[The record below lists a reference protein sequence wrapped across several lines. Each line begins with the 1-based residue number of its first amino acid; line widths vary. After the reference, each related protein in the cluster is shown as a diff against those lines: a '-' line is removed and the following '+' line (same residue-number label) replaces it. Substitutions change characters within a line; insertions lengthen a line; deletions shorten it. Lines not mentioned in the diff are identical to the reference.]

1 MKKDNLI
8 INIGR
13 QKGSGG
19 HYVAE
24 MVAGKLS
31 IPCYDEEAFIKETA
45 KRYKQAEAAVTRQD
59 EKRPAHPY
67 YFAGQ
72 SVPAE
77 IFNQQSK
84 LIRELSMQSD
94 CVFVGHCADY
104 VLKDFENTVN
114 IFITAPLGDRIA
126 RVARREEISIS
137 KAERLIKDTDHE
149 RAGYY
154 QFYTQ
159 QRWADCQNFHLC
171 IDTSQLGLEESAEL
185 IYHFI
190 KHRKKDIEI

>member
-1 MKKDNLI
+1 MKKDNLV

-24 MVAGKLS
+24 MLAEKLG
-31 IPCYDEEAFIKETA
+31 IPCYDEAALIKETA
-45 KRYKQAEAAVTRQD
+45 KRSGEDETAVTKQD
-59 EKRPAHPY
+59 EKRPMHPF

-77 IFNQQSK
+77 IFNRQSK
-84 LIRELSMQSD
+84 LIRELAAQSD
-94 CVFVGHCADY
+94 CVIVGHCSDY
-104 VLKDFENTVN
+104 VVKDFDN
-114 IFITAPLGDRIA
+114 IINVFITAPLGDRIA
-126 RVARREEISIS
+126 RVARREDISIS
-137 KAERLIKDTDHE
+137 KAEKLIKDVDHE

-171 IDTSQLGLEESAEL
+171 VDTSQLGLKDSAEL
-185 IYHFI
+185 IYHFV
-190 KHRKKDIEI
+190 KNRKKDVEI